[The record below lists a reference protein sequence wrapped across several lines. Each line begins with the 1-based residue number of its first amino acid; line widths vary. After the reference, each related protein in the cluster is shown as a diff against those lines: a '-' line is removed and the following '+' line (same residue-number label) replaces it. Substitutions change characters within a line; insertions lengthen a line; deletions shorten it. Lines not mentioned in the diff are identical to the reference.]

1 MSYPWCD
8 FVILPPEADCP
19 VYDSWRIFLWESRK
33 HSGLESDREKDGL
46 WRTVM
51 LLIFKDLKKVLSF
64 LVSVIARLDRAIQR
78 KELDYP
84 VKPDNDKHW
93 NRVRYA

>member
-1 MSYPWCD
+1 
-8 FVILPPEADCP
+8 
-19 VYDSWRIFLWESRK
+19 
-33 HSGLESDREKDGL
+33 
-46 WRTVM
+46 M
-51 LLIFKDLKKVLSF
+51 LLIFKDLKSCLSF
-64 LVSVIARLDRAIQR
+64 SVSVIARLDRAIQK